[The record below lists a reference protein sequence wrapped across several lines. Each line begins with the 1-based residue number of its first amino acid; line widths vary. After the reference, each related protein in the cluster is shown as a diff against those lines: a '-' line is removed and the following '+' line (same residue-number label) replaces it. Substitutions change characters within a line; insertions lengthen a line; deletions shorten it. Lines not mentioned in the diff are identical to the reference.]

1 MTDEI
6 HNDCRYSCNLAVYLN
21 LPEYF
26 HEAGEKIQEHYYFNL
41 KLIQMLENTPNVK
54 NRLIDHFKLVL
65 NRMDV
70 YGIHVKELLIIYIYV
85 FLDTQ
90 PVVDLILSH
99 KPFKTVVMQKLTDIT
114 NYQEYLNTNPQL
126 LEYLIN
132 NFTVNKRFLSI
143 KKNSEYRKRTFRIYM
158 KIMVMCNKWY
168 DNTLEKRYAP
178 DGNGA
183 IEAKNHFIESVRLCC

>member
-1 MTDEI
+1 MAN
-6 HNDCRYSCNLAVYLN
+6 NDFNLAVYLN

-54 NRLIDHFKLVL
+54 NRLIDHFKLVF
-65 NRMDV
+65 NRIDV

-99 KPFKTVVMQKLTDIT
+99 QPFKTAVMQKLTEIT
-114 NYQEYLNTNPQL
+114 NYQEYQNTNPQL
-126 LEYLIN
+126 LQYLIN

-158 KIMVMCNKWY
+158 KTMVMCNKWY
-168 DNTLEKRYAP
+168 DNILEKRYSP
-178 DGNGA
+178 EGNGA
-183 IEAKNHFIESVRLCC
+183 IEAKTHFIESVRLCC

>member
-1 MTDEI
+1 MSD
-6 HNDCRYSCNLAVYLN
+6 NLAVYLN

-26 HEAGEKIQEHYYFNL
+26 HCAGEKLREHYYFNL

-54 NRLIDHFKLVL
+54 NHLIAHVRLLLARID
-65 NRMDV
+65 D

-85 FLDTQ
+85 LLDVQ
-90 PVVDLILSH
+90 PVIDLILSH
-99 KPFKTVVMQKLTDIT
+99 QPFKTAVMQKLTEIT
-114 NYQEYLNTNPQL
+114 NYQEYQNTNPQL

-143 KKNSEYRKRTFRIYM
+143 KKNSEYKKRIFRNYM
-158 KIMVMCNKWY
+158 KTLVMCNKWY
-168 DNTLEKRYAP
+168 DNILEKRYAP

-183 IEAKNHFIESVRLCC
+183 IEAKNHFTECVNMC